1 MTSIFIINVVV
12 SLSCLWLVHVIANL
26 SFVFCFNVLL
36 FGSYRSLKNAYLKI
50 GGVWQS
56 SFFFR
61 FVPKSCPKISCAIA
75 ANNQDTWHD
84 SVQEFLPL
92 IWLVLCKNRWGARW
106 MDLSFMR
113 TIIPENQFSTKKTPS
128 IVAKPHFSS
137 RAYCRLKISVTQH
150 GMACPN
156 VTCSCCI
163 ILKLGNYMALC
174 NKRGLHLQAL

>member
-1 MTSIFIINVVV
+1 
-12 SLSCLWLVHVIANL
+12 
-26 SFVFCFNVLL
+26 
-36 FGSYRSLKNAYLKI
+36 
-50 GGVWQS
+50 
-56 SFFFR
+56 
-61 FVPKSCPKISCAIA
+61 
-75 ANNQDTWHD
+75 
-84 SVQEFLPL
+84 
-92 IWLVLCKNRWGARW
+92 

-150 GMACPN
+150 GMVCPN